1 MDWVRVCNKVLVFSS
16 VKIIKMTLAIAYG
29 IILARLFTLS
39 LSLSLSLQFL
49 FGVERMFLIYV
60 CTLPKLLYEVPYA
73 SLQSFQII
81 ISF

>member
-39 LSLSLSLQFL
+39 LSLSLSAIFIWGGENVFNLCL
-49 FGVERMFLIYV
+49 H
-60 CTLPKLLYEVPYA
+60 T
-73 SLQSFQII
+73 S
-81 ISF
+81 